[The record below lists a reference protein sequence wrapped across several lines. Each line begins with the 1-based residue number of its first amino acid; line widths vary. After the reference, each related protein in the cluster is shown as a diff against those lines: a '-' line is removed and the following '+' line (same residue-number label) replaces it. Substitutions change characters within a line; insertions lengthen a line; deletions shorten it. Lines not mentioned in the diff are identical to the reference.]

1 MKKNTQKIFCLFLA
15 AAFAFSGCGK
25 IASND
30 GTTQIKVAFWGS
42 PEEIDIITHS
52 ISEWQQ
58 AHPNIKIIFEH
69 TPYTGYDSKILT
81 RIAGGAAPDI
91 IATEVDYFVTFASK
105 NVLEDLTP
113 YVDQS
118 TDFDKK
124 DFFPTIF
131 DRFSHQGK
139 ILAIPRD
146 VAPFAC
152 IFYNKKLFD
161 EAGLAY
167 PTDDWT
173 WDDLLRLSR
182 ALTKKDAGGRV
193 TQYGFYGWA
202 WQNFIYGN
210 GGALVDDVKNPKRT
224 LVDDPKTIQGL
235 QYYADLINLYSV
247 MPTPV
252 ALANLGM
259 GVDLMFASG
268 RLAMFLSGIWET
280 PGLRNYNFDWD
291 VAMFPKNAQGIRAFG
306 SGGSGYA
313 ILKSSKNKKE
323 AWEVIQALTGTS
335 GQKQLAEKGL
345 AQPSRIS
352 VSASEAWAT
361 NPLPPSNKKMLN
373 EAVKYIQFSP
383 FHPLWREIEEKYLK
397 PQLDLVFN
405 GKKTA
410 AEVAQQVAPQI
421 NALLQTAEQRG

>member
-1 MKKNTQKIFCLFLA
+1 MKKNTQKIFCLFLTA
-15 AAFAFSGCGK
+15 LFAFSGCGK
-25 IASND
+25 IAPSD

-52 ISEWQQ
+52 ISDWQQ
-58 AHPNIKIIFEH
+58 ANPKIKIIFEH

-91 IATEVDYFVTFASK
+91 IATEVDYFVTFATK

-113 YVDQS
+113 YVEQS

-131 DRFSHQGK
+131 DRFTHQGK
-139 ILAIPRD
+139 IQAIPRD

-152 IFYNKKLFD
+152 VFYNKKLFD

-167 PTDDWT
+167 PTDDWN
-173 WDDLLRLSR
+173 WDDLLRMSR

-202 WQNFIYGN
+202 WQNFVYGN
-210 GGALVDDVKNPKRT
+210 GGALVDDVKNPTRT

-235 QYYADLINLYSV
+235 QFYSDLINLYGV

-280 PGLRNYNFDWD
+280 PGLRNYNFNWD

-323 AWEVIQALTGTS
+323 AWEVIQALTGTK

-383 FHPLWREIEEKYLK
+383 FHPLWREVEEKYLK

-405 GKKTA
+405 GKRTA
-410 AEVAQQVAPQI
+410 AEVAQQVAPQM